1 MQSYYKVDFYDES
14 VCLNS
19 YAWLYNKY
27 QHFHSVFPSFTSNN
41 LYLNHYVFIDKRGH
55 GIVS

>member
-19 YAWLYNKY
+19 YAWLHNKY
-27 QHFHSVFPSFTSNN
+27 NTFTMFFPV
-41 LYLNHYVFIDKRGH
+41 LPQIIYI
-55 GIVS
+55 